1 MTNSALRISMGSALL
16 VALAACSSPSAQP
29 GMSDDLKQDLA
40 RVGGGEVQLAG
51 SAAHRVDVVSAVE
64 RNDRNLP
71 APKAPSVTHV
81 ASANRGTRAVVR
93 SARHVAPAPARPA
106 PRAEEVAPAE
116 APRAEPAPEPIYTQQ
131 RPQQAPLPST
141 QREPR
146 GGWKTP
152 GQIIRGAPFPINP

>member
-1 MTNSALRISMGSALL
+1 MRESLRLTVGMLA
-16 VALAACSSPSAQP
+16 VALAAACSKPAQP
-29 GMSDDLKQDLA
+29 TMSDDLKQDLA

-51 SAAHRVDVVSAVE
+51 ATAPRLDVVSAVE
-64 RNDRNLP
+64 RNERNTP
-71 APKAPSVTHV
+71 TPKAPSVTRV
-81 ASANRGTRAVVR
+81 ASANRGTRAVVK
-93 SARHVAPAPARPA
+93 SARHVSPAPARPA
-106 PRAEEVAPAE
+106 PRAEEIAPAE
-116 APRAEPAPEPIYTQQ
+116 APRAEPAPEPVFTQE